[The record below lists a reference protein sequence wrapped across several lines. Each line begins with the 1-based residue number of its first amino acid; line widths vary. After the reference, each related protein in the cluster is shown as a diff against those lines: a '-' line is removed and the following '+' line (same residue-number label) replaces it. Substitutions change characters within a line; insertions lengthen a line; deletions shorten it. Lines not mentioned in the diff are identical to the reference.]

1 MAKEASVAPKE
12 RVNIV
17 YKPATGN
24 QQAEIELPFR
34 VMVMGDFTMRE
45 EDDMLE
51 EREVVD
57 IDKDNFNQVMGEHDL
72 KLELGVAN
80 KLKDGAGEDE
90 QLGVKL
96 SFETL
101 KDFEPEQIARN
112 VPELN
117 KLLELRE
124 ALVALKGPLGNNKK
138 FRDKIQKLLDDPS
151 QRDSL
156 LKELGLGGDGGGG
169 GGAPAEGGDAPAE
182 GGETPPEGQG

>member
-45 EDDMLE
+45 EDAMLE

-57 IDKDNFNQVMGEHDL
+57 VDKDNFNQVMGEHGL
-72 KLELGVAN
+72 NLEFGVAN
-80 KLKDGAGEDE
+80 KLQEGASEDE

-96 SFETL
+96 NFETL

-151 QRDSL
+151 QRDSI

-182 GGETPPEGQG
+182 GGETPPEGQS

>member
-34 VMVMGDFTMRE
+34 VLVMGDFTLRT
-45 EDDMLE
+45 EDAMLE

-57 IDKDNFNQVMGEHDL
+57 IDKDNFNQVMGEHKL
-72 KLELGVAN
+72 GLELGVAN
-80 KLKDGAGEDE
+80 KLQDGASEDE
-90 QLGVKL
+90 QLAVKL

-112 VPELN
+112 VPELS

-124 ALVALKGPLGNNKK
+124 ALVALKSPLGNNKK

-151 QRDSL
+151 QRESI
-156 LKELGLGGDGGGG
+156 LKELGLGGEGGG
-169 GGAPAEGGDAPAE
+169 
-182 GGETPPEGQG
+182 GGETPPSEGGSES